1 MYGIYF
7 HTSKERMT
15 KHYFDKNGCEIKE
28 WEVVNDMKL
37 ENTVELMT
45 SNDYKDRFLAEYYQ
59 VKIRYEKLLNT
70 IKRYENKTLEFELS
84 CDINLLRKQ
93 AFVMECYMDILK
105 ERANV
110 ECVEL

>member
-1 MYGIYF
+1 MN
-7 HTSKERMT
+7 KER
-15 KHYFDKNGCEIKE
+15 EISD
-28 WEVVNDMKL
+28 NMKL
-37 ENTVELMT
+37 ENTVELMN

-59 VKIRYEKLLNT
+59 VKIRYEKLLNI

-93 AFVMECYMDILK
+93 AFVMECYMNILK
-105 ERANV
+105 ERANE

>member
-7 HTSKERMT
+7 HTLKSRMT
-15 KHYFDKNGCEIKE
+15 KHYFDDKGCEIKE
-28 WEVVNDMKL
+28 WEIINDMKL

-59 VKIRYEKLLNT
+59 VKIRYEKLLNI

-93 AFVMECYMDILK
+93 AFVMECYMEILK